1 MTKLTVKHIFGKLRL
16 KFKRFMRD
24 SILPKGLWARS
35 LLMIVMPVVLLQLVV
50 AILFYEQHW
59 KIISNRMASGLV
71 GDISYVLS
79 LMDKNPKDEWQDI
92 FNDAQRNLKI
102 GFFMLDKDKMPK
114 GVNVNVVSDEIAV
127 EELSRVVAKT
137 LPYNF
142 IITEGAQR
150 KTVNVYLQM
159 PEGVLEIIVP
169 TRRFFSSTAYVFP
182 AWMFG
187 SAVLLFGIA
196 WLFMRIQ
203 VRSIRRLSKAADRFG
218 KGQDMP
224 NFKPEGASEVRQA
237 AVAFI
242 NMRDRI
248 KRQLDERTTMLAGV
262 SHDLRTPL
270 TRMKLQL
277 AMMKKS
283 EEIELLR
290 SDVKDMEVMLEGYLS
305 FARGEGKEA
314 FQKVEVSALVK
325 ELVKKMRRSMAKIDL
340 HIEQPMEMMVRPNDF
355 SRAIANVL
363 SNAARYASQAAV
375 TIGTHGGAL
384 EIIIDDNGKGIPEN
398 LRAQVFKA
406 FYRIEESR
414 NKQTGGVGL
423 GLTITRDIVTAHGGE
438 IYLESSPL
446 GGLRVRLKFPL

>member
-1 MTKLTVKHIFGKLRL
+1 
-16 KFKRFMRD
+16 
-24 SILPKGLWARS
+24 
-35 LLMIVMPVVLLQLVV
+35 MIVMPVVLLQLVV

-59 KIISNRMASGLV
+59 KIISNRMASGIA

-79 LMDKNPKDEWQDI
+79 LMDKNPKSEWQDI

-102 GFFMLDKDKMPK
+102 GFFMLDKDKMPTS
-114 GVNVNVVSDEIAV
+114 VNIISDEIAV
-127 EELSRVVAKT
+127 EELNRVVAKAI
-137 LPYNF
+137 PYNF
-142 IITEGAQR
+142 IITEGAQN
-150 KTVNVYLQM
+150 KTVRVYLQM
-159 PEGVLEIIVP
+159 PEGVLEIVVP
-169 TRRFFSSTAYVFP
+169 MRRFFSSTAYVFP

-248 KRQLDERTTMLAGV
+248 KRQLNERTTMLAGV

-325 ELVKKMRRSMAKIDL
+325 ELVKKMRRGSAKIDL

-355 SRAIANVL
+355 SRAVANVL
-363 SNAARYASQAAV
+363 SNATRYAPQAAV
-375 TIGTHGGAL
+375 SIGTRGGAL
-384 EIIIDDNGKGIPEN
+384 EIIVDDNGKGIPEN
-398 LRAQVFKA
+398 LRAEVFKA
-406 FYRIEESR
+406 FYRVEESR

-438 IYLESSPL
+438 IYLEDSPL